1 MSTLQNF
8 IVQKKLGKHSLSL
21 SLNHSVGCNLFFAN
35 VKLTFS
41 VFVGEGSFS
50 EVF

>member
-21 SLNHSVGCNLFFAN
+21 FESLGWFQSFIAN
-35 VKLTFS
+35 VRLTFS